1 MGECHME
8 QLGCDDR
15 RPWTSRTDGQVT
27 AWRVRISCHLLYV
40 ICNCGKL
47 ICPARIVK
55 TVNREPAI
63 IFF

>member
-27 AWRVRISCHLLYV
+27 AWRGRISCHLLYV
-40 ICNCGKL
+40 ICN
-47 ICPARIVK
+47 
-55 TVNREPAI
+55 
-63 IFF
+63 